1 MHVPLKLRYKLRPSS
16 LWMLPLNS
24 LLTVLEISLPILLSG
39 KTTVNLIWDELLV
52 SLQDFLFSEMY
63 VKRLLYAHFI
73 FDYTGCDVFLHVR

>member
-1 MHVPLKLRYKLRPSS
+1 
-16 LWMLPLNS
+16 MLPLNS

-39 KTTVNLIWDELLV
+39 KTTVNSIWDELLV

-73 FDYTGCDVFLHVR
+73 LDYTGFNVFCMSDNIL